1 MAQKEC
7 DLDTLVKKEIS
18 KLSFYSKHDTIELTK
33 DENDNYLL
41 EYYAR
46 KPKTPEYKSYFK
58 CSVDLNFKQKS
69 ATWVYVWLDEKY
81 RGKGWGGELVK
92 KGEDLF
98 KKLDLSIA
106 YVHSNMNPDFWTSVG
121 YPTCLK
127 PIKKAEEKSLYH
139 HTYDL
144 LKDIG
149 VKNKKAKVW
158 ITDLDEDTFEINYEC
173 IEKNYDLSFEIKID
187 MKEKTATWTRMNA
200 ENPEK
205 LIVKSEKIF
214 KKLGITN
221 VNENIYC
228 HDEQERAWSEA
239 GYKKDDNGWYK
250 ELS

>member
-7 DLDTLVKKEIS
+7 DLDTLVKRELS
-18 KLSFYSKHDTIELTK
+18 KLSFYSKHDSIELTK
-33 DENDNYLL
+33 DENENYLL
-41 EYYAR
+41 EYYA
-46 KPKTPEYKSYFK
+46 KKAKTPEYKSYFK

-69 ATWVYVWLDEKY
+69 ATWIYVWLDEKY

-127 PIKKAEEKSLYH
+127 QIKKSDEKSVYH
-139 HTYDL
+139 HTYGL
-144 LKDIG
+144 LKEIG

-158 ITDLDEDTFEINYEC
+158 ITELDDNTFEINYEC
-173 IEKNYDLSFEIKID
+173 IEKNYDLNFEMKID
-187 MKEKTATWTRMNA
+187 TKEKTATWVRMDA
-200 ENPEK
+200 EKPDK
-205 LIVKSEKIF
+205 LISKSEKML
-214 KKLGITN
+214 KSLGIKEAR
-221 VNENIYC
+221 VNIYYFN
-228 HDEQERAWSEA
+228 EKESVWSEA

-250 ELS
+250 VLS

>member
-7 DLDTLVKKEIS
+7 DLDTLVKKELS
-18 KLSFYSKHDTIELTK
+18 KLTFYSKYDLIELTK
-33 DENDNYLL
+33 DENNNYLL

-46 KPKTPEYKSYFK
+46 KSRTPEYKSYFK
-58 CSVDLNFKQKS
+58 CSVDINFKQKA

-92 KGEDLF
+92 KGEGLF

-121 YPTCLK
+121 YPACLK
-127 PIKKAEEKSLYH
+127 PIKKTYEKSIYY

-144 LKDIG
+144 LKSIG
-149 VKNKKAKVW
+149 VKNKKAKSCV
-158 ITDLDEDTFEINYEC
+158 TELDEDTLEISYDC

-187 MKEKTATWTRMNA
+187 MKEKTATWVRMEA
-200 ENPEK
+200 ENPKK
-205 LIVKSEKIF
+205 LIQKSEKLF
-214 KKLGITN
+214 KKLGVKTVN
-221 VNENIYC
+221 VNIYYF
-228 HDEQERAWSEA
+228 DEKERVWDDA

-250 ELS
+250 RLS